1 MVLSAKAEEKEPL
14 IIEMLNKRGKEKM
27 LYGQDVVKIEVGQT
41 ITWTPDSK
49 GHNVQF
55 VSVPEGVEKV
65 KSKLSK
71 EFSYTFE
78 QEGAYLYVCTPHA
91 SMGMIGVV
99 INDAI
104 IMLVKLQRELNPT
117 LKKDRTPK
125 AIATIAKTRLRA
137 IFLTTITTVAG
148 VMPTAYG
155 IGGYDAMLSD
165 MMLALVWGL
174 IFGTTITLFLIP
186 AAYDAELSFLSLFK
200 RKKK

>member
-1 MVLSAKAEEKEPL
+1 MKNFYLIFMIVCFMGGMVLSAKAEEKEPL

-78 QEGAYLYVCTPHA
+78 QEGVYMYVCTPHA
-91 SMGMIGVV
+91 SMGMIGMV
-99 INDAI
+99 I
-104 IMLVKLQRELNPT
+104 VGE
-117 LKKDRTPK
+117 
-125 AIATIAKTRLRA
+125 
-137 IFLTTITTVAG
+137 
-148 VMPTAYG
+148 
-155 IGGYDAMLSD
+155 SD
-165 MMLALVWGL
+165 VNLDEVLDYKFRGK
-174 IFGTTITLFLIP
+174 
-186 AAYDAELSFLSLFK
+186 S
-200 RKKK
+200 KKKFKKILKSLEDV

>member
-1 MVLSAKAEEKEPL
+1 MKNFYLIFMLVCFMGGMVLSAKAEEKEQL

-27 LYGQDVVKIEVGQT
+27 LYGQDVAKIDVGQT

-78 QEGAYLYVCTPHA
+78 QEGVYLYVCTPHA

-99 INDAI
+99 VVGESDAN
-104 IMLVKLQRELNPT
+104 LDEVL
-117 LKKDRTPK
+117 
-125 AIATIAKTRLRA
+125 
-137 IFLTTITTVAG
+137 
-148 VMPTAYG
+148 AYKFRG
-155 IGGYDAMLSD
+155 KS
-165 MMLALVWGL
+165 
-174 IFGTTITLFLIP
+174 
-186 AAYDAELSFLSLFK
+186 
-200 RKKK
+200 KKKFKKIVKSLEGV

>member
-14 IIEMLNKRGKEKM
+14 IIEMLNKSGKEKM
-27 LYGQDVVKIEVGQT
+27 LYGQDVARVEVGQT

-78 QEGAYLYVCTPHA
+78 QEGVYLYVCTPHA

-99 INDAI
+99 VVGESDINLDEV
-104 IMLVKLQRELNPT
+104 LDYKFRG
-117 LKKDRTPK
+117 K
-125 AIATIAKTRLRA
+125 
-137 IFLTTITTVAG
+137 
-148 VMPTAYG
+148 
-155 IGGYDAMLSD
+155 S
-165 MMLALVWGL
+165 
-174 IFGTTITLFLIP
+174 
-186 AAYDAELSFLSLFK
+186 
-200 RKKK
+200 KKKFKKILKSLEDV

>member
-1 MVLSAKAEEKEPL
+1 MLVCFMGGMVLSAKAEEKEPL

-27 LYGQDVVKIEVGQT
+27 LYSQDVARVEVGQT

-99 INDAI
+99 IVGNTPSDI
-104 IMLVKLQRELNPT
+104 NLDEVKKYKFRG
-117 LKKDRTPK
+117 K
-125 AIATIAKTRLRA
+125 
-137 IFLTTITTVAG
+137 
-148 VMPTAYG
+148 
-155 IGGYDAMLSD
+155 S
-165 MMLALVWGL
+165 
-174 IFGTTITLFLIP
+174 
-186 AAYDAELSFLSLFK
+186 
-200 RKKK
+200 KKKFKKIVKSLEGA

>member
-1 MVLSAKAEEKEPL
+1 MKNFYLIFMLVCFMGGMVLSAKAEEKEPL

-27 LYGQDVVKIEVGQT
+27 LYGQDVVKIDVGQT

-78 QEGAYLYVCTPHA
+78 QEGVYLYVCTPHA

-99 INDAI
+99 
-104 IMLVKLQRELNPT
+104 VVGE
-117 LKKDRTPK
+117 
-125 AIATIAKTRLRA
+125 
-137 IFLTTITTVAG
+137 
-148 VMPTAYG
+148 
-155 IGGYDAMLSD
+155 SD
-165 MMLALVWGL
+165 VNLDEVLDYKFRGK
-174 IFGTTITLFLIP
+174 
-186 AAYDAELSFLSLFK
+186 S
-200 RKKK
+200 KKKFKKIVKSLEGA

>member
-1 MVLSAKAEEKEPL
+1 MRNFYLIFMLVCFMGGMVLSAKAEEKEPL

-27 LYGQDVVKIEVGQT
+27 LYGQDVAKIDVGQT

-78 QEGAYLYVCTPHA
+78 QEGVYLYVCTPHA

-99 INDAI
+99 VVGESDVNLDEV
-104 IMLVKLQRELNPT
+104 LDYKFRGKS
-117 LKKDRTPK
+117 KKK
-125 AIATIAKTRLRA
+125 FKKIAK
-137 IFLTTITTVAG
+137 
-148 VMPTAYG
+148 
-155 IGGYDAMLSD
+155 
-165 MMLALVWGL
+165 
-174 IFGTTITLFLIP
+174 
-186 AAYDAELSFLSLFK
+186 SLEGA
-200 RKKK
+200 

>member
-1 MVLSAKAEEKEPL
+1 MKNFYLIFMLVCFMGGMVLSAKAEEKEPL

-27 LYGQDVVKIEVGQT
+27 LYGQDVARVDVGQT

-78 QEGAYLYVCTPHA
+78 QEGVYLYVCTQHA

-99 INDAI
+99 VVGESDVNLDE
-104 IMLVKLQRELNPT
+104 VLNYKFRGKS
-117 LKKDRTPK
+117 KKK
-125 AIATIAKTRLRA
+125 FKKIAK
-137 IFLTTITTVAG
+137 
-148 VMPTAYG
+148 
-155 IGGYDAMLSD
+155 
-165 MMLALVWGL
+165 
-174 IFGTTITLFLIP
+174 
-186 AAYDAELSFLSLFK
+186 SLEDV
-200 RKKK
+200 

>member
-1 MVLSAKAEEKEPL
+1 MRNFYLIFMLVCFMGGMLLSAKAEEKEPL

-27 LYGQDVVKIEVGQT
+27 LYGQDVVKIDVGQT

-78 QEGAYLYVCTPHA
+78 QEGVYLYVCTPHA

-99 INDAI
+99 
-104 IMLVKLQRELNPT
+104 VVGE
-117 LKKDRTPK
+117 
-125 AIATIAKTRLRA
+125 
-137 IFLTTITTVAG
+137 
-148 VMPTAYG
+148 
-155 IGGYDAMLSD
+155 SD
-165 MMLALVWGL
+165 VNLDEVLDYKFRGK
-174 IFGTTITLFLIP
+174 
-186 AAYDAELSFLSLFK
+186 S
-200 RKKK
+200 KKKFKKILKSLEDV

>member
-1 MVLSAKAEEKEPL
+1 MKNFYLIFMLVCFMGGMVLSAKAEEKEPL

-27 LYGQDVVKIEVGQT
+27 LYGQDVAKIDVGQT

-78 QEGAYLYVCTPHA
+78 QEGVYLYVCTPHA

-99 INDAI
+99 VVGESDVNLDEV
-104 IMLVKLQRELNPT
+104 LDYKFRGKS
-117 LKKDRTPK
+117 KKK
-125 AIATIAKTRLRA
+125 FKKIAK
-137 IFLTTITTVAG
+137 
-148 VMPTAYG
+148 
-155 IGGYDAMLSD
+155 
-165 MMLALVWGL
+165 
-174 IFGTTITLFLIP
+174 
-186 AAYDAELSFLSLFK
+186 SLEDV
-200 RKKK
+200 

>member
-1 MVLSAKAEEKEPL
+1 MKNFYLIFMLVCFMGGMVLSAKAEEKEPL

-27 LYGQDVVKIEVGQT
+27 LYSQDVAKVDVGQT

-78 QEGAYLYVCTPHA
+78 QEGVYLYVCTPHA

-99 INDAI
+99 VVGESDVNLDE
-104 IMLVKLQRELNPT
+104 VLNYKFRGKS
-117 LKKDRTPK
+117 KKK
-125 AIATIAKTRLRA
+125 FKKIAK
-137 IFLTTITTVAG
+137 
-148 VMPTAYG
+148 
-155 IGGYDAMLSD
+155 
-165 MMLALVWGL
+165 
-174 IFGTTITLFLIP
+174 
-186 AAYDAELSFLSLFK
+186 SLEDV
-200 RKKK
+200 

>member
-1 MVLSAKAEEKEPL
+1 MKNFYLIFMLVCFMGGMVLSAKAEEKEPL

-27 LYGQDVVKIEVGQT
+27 LYGQDVAKIDVGQT

-91 SMGMIGVV
+91 SMGMIGMV
-99 INDAI
+99 I
-104 IMLVKLQRELNPT
+104 VGE
-117 LKKDRTPK
+117 
-125 AIATIAKTRLRA
+125 
-137 IFLTTITTVAG
+137 
-148 VMPTAYG
+148 
-155 IGGYDAMLSD
+155 SD
-165 MMLALVWGL
+165 VNLDEVLDYKFRGK
-174 IFGTTITLFLIP
+174 
-186 AAYDAELSFLSLFK
+186 S
-200 RKKK
+200 KKKFKKIVKSLEDV

>member
-1 MVLSAKAEEKEPL
+1 MRNFYLIFMFVCFMGGMVLSAKAEEKEPL

-27 LYGQDVVKIEVGQT
+27 LYGQDVARVEVGQT

-78 QEGAYLYVCTPHA
+78 QEGVYLYVCTPHA

-99 INDAI
+99 VVGDSDINLDEV
-104 IMLVKLQRELNPT
+104 LDYKFRG
-117 LKKDRTPK
+117 K
-125 AIATIAKTRLRA
+125 
-137 IFLTTITTVAG
+137 
-148 VMPTAYG
+148 
-155 IGGYDAMLSD
+155 S
-165 MMLALVWGL
+165 
-174 IFGTTITLFLIP
+174 
-186 AAYDAELSFLSLFK
+186 
-200 RKKK
+200 KKKFKKIVKSLEGA

>member
-1 MVLSAKAEEKEPL
+1 MKNFYLIFMVVCFMCGMVLSAKAEEKEPL

-27 LYGQDVVKIEVGQT
+27 LYGQDVVKIDVGQT

-78 QEGAYLYVCTPHA
+78 QEGVYLYVCTPHA

-99 INDAI
+99 VVGESDVNLDEV
-104 IMLVKLQRELNPT
+104 LDYKFRGKS
-117 LKKDRTPK
+117 KKK
-125 AIATIAKTRLRA
+125 FKKIAK
-137 IFLTTITTVAG
+137 
-148 VMPTAYG
+148 
-155 IGGYDAMLSD
+155 
-165 MMLALVWGL
+165 
-174 IFGTTITLFLIP
+174 
-186 AAYDAELSFLSLFK
+186 SLEGA
-200 RKKK
+200 

>member
-1 MVLSAKAEEKEPL
+1 MLVCFMGGMLLSAKAEEKEPL

-27 LYGQDVVKIEVGQT
+27 LYGQDVAKIDVGQT

-78 QEGAYLYVCTPHA
+78 QEGVYLYVCTPHA

-99 INDAI
+99 VVGESDVNLDE
-104 IMLVKLQRELNPT
+104 VLNYKFRGKS
-117 LKKDRTPK
+117 KKK
-125 AIATIAKTRLRA
+125 FKKIAK
-137 IFLTTITTVAG
+137 
-148 VMPTAYG
+148 
-155 IGGYDAMLSD
+155 
-165 MMLALVWGL
+165 
-174 IFGTTITLFLIP
+174 
-186 AAYDAELSFLSLFK
+186 SLEDV
-200 RKKK
+200 

>member
-1 MVLSAKAEEKEPL
+1 MKNFYLIFMVVCFMGGMLLSAKAEEKEPL

-27 LYGQDVVKIEVGQT
+27 LYGQDVARVEVGQT

-78 QEGAYLYVCTPHA
+78 QEGVYLYVCTPHA

-99 INDAI
+99 
-104 IMLVKLQRELNPT
+104 VVGE
-117 LKKDRTPK
+117 
-125 AIATIAKTRLRA
+125 
-137 IFLTTITTVAG
+137 
-148 VMPTAYG
+148 
-155 IGGYDAMLSD
+155 SD
-165 MMLALVWGL
+165 VNLDEVLDYKFRGK
-174 IFGTTITLFLIP
+174 
-186 AAYDAELSFLSLFK
+186 S
-200 RKKK
+200 KKKFKKIVKSLEDV